1 MIPRKSKYRAIPTVL
16 DGIRFASKSEAKR
29 YGQLKL
35 LQMAGEI
42 RWFTCQV
49 PFHLGAGVRYVCD
62 FLIVYTDGQVE
73 VEDVKG
79 METAMFKVKKKL
91 FEAAYQPLVV
101 VKNGR
106 GK

>member
-1 MIPRKSKYRAIPTVL
+1 MNKNKYHAIPTVI
-16 DGIRFASKSEAKR
+16 DGIRFASTSEAKR

-35 LQMAGEI
+35 LQLAGEI

-49 PFHLGAGVRYVCD
+49 PFQLGAGVRYVSD
-62 FLIVYTDGQVE
+62 FLIVYTDGRVE

-79 METAMFKVKKKL
+79 VETAMFKIKRRL
-91 FEAAYQPLVV
+91 FEAAYQPLIV

>member
-1 MIPRKSKYRAIPTVL
+1 MNKNKYHAIPTL
-16 DGIRFASKSEAKR
+16 IDGIRFASKSEAKR

-49 PFHLGAGVRYVCD
+49 PFQLGAGVRYVSD
-62 FLIVYTDGQVE
+62 FLIVYTDGRVE

-79 METAMFKVKKKL
+79 VETAMFKVKRRL

>member
-1 MIPRKSKYRAIPTVL
+1 MNKNKYHAIPIVI
-16 DGIRFASKSEAKR
+16 DNIRFASKSEAKR

-49 PFHLGAGVRYVCD
+49 PSNVGAGVRYVSD
-62 FLIVYTDGQVE
+62 FLILYADGRVE

-79 METAMFKVKKKL
+79 IETAMFKVKRKL
-91 FEAAYQPLVV
+91 FEAAYQPLSV

>member
-1 MIPRKSKYRAIPTVL
+1 MNKNKYHAIPTVI

-49 PFHLGAGVRYVCD
+49 PFQLGAGVRYVSD
-62 FLIVYTDGQVE
+62 FLIVYTDGRVE

-79 METAMFKVKKKL
+79 IETAMFKVKRKL

-101 VKNGR
+101 VKNGT

>member
-1 MIPRKSKYRAIPTVL
+1 MMPRKSKYRAIPTLL

-35 LQMAGEI
+35 LQLAGEI

-49 PFHLGAGVRYVCD
+49 PFHLGAGVRYVSD
-62 FLIVYTDGQVE
+62 FLIVYADGQVE

-79 METAMFKVKKKL
+79 VETQMFKVKRKL

>member
-1 MIPRKSKYRAIPTVL
+1 MNKNKYRAIPTVI

-49 PFHLGAGVRYVCD
+49 PFNVGAGVRYVSD
-62 FLIVYTDGQVE
+62 FLIVYADGRVE

-79 METAMFKVKKKL
+79 VETAMFKVKRKL
-91 FEAAYQPLVV
+91 FEAAYQPLIV

>member
-1 MIPRKSKYRAIPTVL
+1 MNRSKYHAIPTVI

-49 PFHLGAGVRYVCD
+49 PFHLGAGVRYVSD
-62 FLIVYTDGQVE
+62 FLIVYTDGRVE

-79 METAMFKVKKKL
+79 VETAMFRVKRRL

>member
-1 MIPRKSKYRAIPTVL
+1 MILRKSKYRAIPTLL

-35 LQMAGEI
+35 LQLAGEI

-49 PFHLGAGVRYVCD
+49 PFHLGAGVRYVSD
-62 FLIVYTDGQVE
+62 FLIVYADGRVE

-79 METAMFKVKKKL
+79 VETAMFKVKRRL

>member
-1 MIPRKSKYRAIPTVL
+1 MILRKSKYRAIATTI

-35 LQMAGEI
+35 LQLAGEI

-49 PFHLGAGVRYVCD
+49 PFHLGAGVRYVSD
-62 FLIVYTDGQVE
+62 FLIVYADGRVE

-79 METAMFKVKKKL
+79 VETAMFKVKRRL

>member
-1 MIPRKSKYRAIPTVL
+1 MNKNKYHAIPTVI

-49 PFHLGAGVRYVCD
+49 PFQLGAGVRYVSD
-62 FLIVYTDGQVE
+62 FLIVYTDGRVE

-79 METAMFKVKKKL
+79 VETAMFKVKRRL
-91 FEAAYQPLVV
+91 FESAYQPLVV

>member
-35 LQMAGEI
+35 LQLAGEI

-62 FLIVYTDGQVE
+62 FLIVYADGRVE

-91 FEAAYQPLVV
+91 FEADYQPLVV
-101 VKNGR
+101 VTNGR

>member
-1 MIPRKSKYRAIPTVL
+1 MILRKSKYHAIPTVI

-35 LQMAGEI
+35 LQLAGEI

-49 PFHLGAGVRYVCD
+49 PFHLGAGVRYVSD
-62 FLIVYTDGQVE
+62 FLIVYADGQVE

-79 METAMFKVKKKL
+79 VETAMFKVKRRL

>member
-1 MIPRKSKYRAIPTVL
+1 MNKNKYHAIPTVI

-35 LQMAGEI
+35 LQLAGEI

-49 PFHLGAGVRYVCD
+49 PFQLGAGVRYVSD
-62 FLIVYTDGQVE
+62 FLIVYIDGRVE

-79 METAMFKVKKKL
+79 IETAMFKVKRRL
-91 FEAAYQPLVV
+91 FEAAYQPLIV